1 MSLSKVVL
9 FDAPEN
15 IDQKIVYL
23 ARVSSENQDN
33 PKYEGLMNYLIREA
47 HWSPLDMVNLTFEI
61 NTEKDVGIQLL
72 RHQTLKPQEWSQR
85 YADCSNMKSEL
96 RECRTQDEKN
106 RQNSFV
112 SNDPELIDWWM
123 KTQQEVQDFCFNKYT
138 ESLDKKISKELSRS
152 LLPIGLTDT
161 KMYFNASLRSWLFYC
176 LSRTHVSTQ
185 KEHRLV
191 AKEVLAV
198 LLDKAP
204 CATNAFVKL
213 FMLSKK
219 DQYDFDFSLLTK

>member
-1 MSLSKVVL
+1 MKQVVL

-15 IDQKIVYL
+15 IDQKVVFL

-33 PKYEGLMNYLIREA
+33 PKYEGLMNYLIREG

-85 YADCSNMKSEL
+85 YADCSDMKAPL
-96 RECRTQDEKN
+96 RECRLQDEKN

-112 SNDPELIDWWM
+112 CEDDETIKWWLD
-123 KTQQEVQDFCFNKYT
+123 TQMEVQNLTFKRYT
-138 ESLDKKISKELSRS
+138 EALERKIAKEVARS
-152 LLPIGLTDT
+152 ILCIGLTST
-161 KMYFNASLRSWLFYC
+161 KLYFNASVRSWLFYC

-185 KEHRLV
+185 KEHRIV
-191 AKEVLAV
+191 AKEVLIE
-198 LLDKAP
+198 LLNKAP
-204 CATNAFVKL
+204 CATNAFIKAY
-213 FMLSKK
+213 MLPK
-219 DQYDFDFSLLTK
+219 QTEYDFDFSLLSK